1 MLKIY
6 IKNAKIQCQR
16 IVIAFCISWKFLIWF
31 KYYWLCYENQRKDS
45 QLGFYTSNK
54 QRALFYA
61 FAKIFEYLKFEKQ
74 SFQSHNP
81 RKKAKIYD

>member
-1 MLKIY
+1 
-6 IKNAKIQCQR
+6 
-16 IVIAFCISWKFLIWF
+16 
-31 KYYWLCYENQRKDS
+31 LCYENQRKDS

-61 FAKIFEYLKFEKQ
+61 FAKIFENLKFEKQ